1 MSPLISTLKRVL
13 KTRGVTYADLA
24 ERIALSEASVKRLF
38 SQGTFTLERLEQIC
52 AALEIDVFELAK
64 LARGEMARA
73 GQLTVKQEQ
82 TLAKDRVL
90 LGVFYLA
97 YNGWQIDDIVATY
110 DFTRPQVF
118 TLLHKLD
125 AIGVLDLL
133 PGDKLRMKVG
143 RNLRLRR
150 RGPIELA
157 YGRAVLGEFLKP
169 EFDQVGGMFR
179 FEFRELSTAS
189 FEVLK
194 RKLERIADEVHEFA
208 ELDSMLP
215 SSERKTIGVAV
226 GLRPWAVSMVSG
238 LPTKNTPKMT
248 LEKD

>member
-24 ERIALSEASVKRLF
+24 GRIALSEASVKRLF
-38 SQGTFTLERLEQIC
+38 SQGTFTLERLEEVC

-64 LARGEMARA
+64 LARGELARA

-97 YNGWQIDDIVATY
+97 YNGWQIDDIVAKFE
-110 DFTRPQVF
+110 FTRAQLF
-118 TLLHKLD
+118 TLVHKLD
-125 AIGVLDLL
+125 GIGVLDLL

-157 YGRAVLGEFLKP
+157 YGRTVLGEFLSP
-169 EFDQVGGMFR
+169 EFDRVGGMFR
-179 FEFRELSTAS
+179 FEFRELSNAS

-194 RKLERIADEVHEFA
+194 RKLERLADEVHELA

-215 SSERKTIGVAV
+215 SSERQTIGVAV
-226 GLRPWAVSMVSG
+226 GLRPWTVSMVSG
-238 LPTKNTPKMT
+238 LPAKKSAQSNV
-248 LEKD
+248 

>member
-24 ERIALSEASVKRLF
+24 EKIALSEASVKRLF
-38 SQGTFTLERLEQIC
+38 SQGTFTLERLEQVC

-64 LARGEMARA
+64 LSRGELSKAE
-73 GQLTVKQEQ
+73 QLSIKQEQ
-82 TLAKDRVL
+82 ALAKDRVL

-97 YNGWQIDDIVATY
+97 YNGWQIDDIVAQY
-110 DFTRPQVF
+110 DLTRPQVF
-118 TLLHKLD
+118 SLLRKLD
-125 AIGVLDLL
+125 GIGVLDLL
-133 PGDKLRMKVG
+133 AGDVVRVKLA

-157 YGRAVLGEFLKP
+157 YGRAVVGEFLSP
-169 EFDQVGGMFR
+169 EFDRVGGAFR

-189 FEVLK
+189 FDVLR
-194 RKLERIADEVHEFA
+194 RKLERVADEVHELA

-215 SSERKTIGVAV
+215 SSDRQTVGVAV
-226 GLRPWAVSMVSG
+226 GIRPWTVSMVSG
-238 LPTKNTPKMT
+238 LP
-248 LEKD
+248 EKKR

>member
-24 ERIALSEASVKRLF
+24 ERITLSEASVKRLF

-118 TLLHKLD
+118 TLST
-125 AIGVLDLL
+125 
-133 PGDKLRMKVG
+133 
-143 RNLRLRR
+143 NWTRLACSICC
-150 RGPIELA
+150 PA
-157 YGRAVLGEFLKP
+157 TNCA
-169 EFDQVGGMFR
+169 
-179 FEFRELSTAS
+179 
-189 FEVLK
+189 
-194 RKLERIADEVHEFA
+194 
-208 ELDSMLP
+208 
-215 SSERKTIGVAV
+215 
-226 GLRPWAVSMVSG
+226 
-238 LPTKNTPKMT
+238 
-248 LEKD
+248 

>member
-38 SQGTFTLERLEQIC
+38 SQGTFTLERLEQVC

-64 LARGEMARA
+64 LARGEQARA
-73 GQLTVKQEQ
+73 QELTVKQEQ
-82 TLAKDRVL
+82 ALAKDRVL

-97 YNGWQIDDIVATY
+97 YNGWQIDDIVAKY
-110 DFTRPQVF
+110 EFTRSQVF
-118 TLLHKLD
+118 SLLRKLD
-125 AIGVLDLL
+125 GIGVLDLL
-133 PGDKLRMKVG
+133 PGDQVRMKVV

-157 YGRAVLGEFLKP
+157 YGRAVVGEFLRP

-179 FEFRELSTAS
+179 FEFRELSNAS

-194 RKLERIADEVHEFA
+194 RKLERLADEVHELA

-215 SSERKTIGVAV
+215 SKERQTVGVAV
-226 GLRPWAVSMVSG
+226 GLRPWTVSMVSG
-238 LPTKNTPKMT
+238 LPLRNAPTAREP
-248 LEKD
+248 

>member
-1 MSPLISTLKRVL
+1 MGPLILTLKRVL

-24 ERIALSEASVKRLF
+24 ERISLSEASVKRLF
-38 SQGTFTLERLEQIC
+38 SQGTCTLERLEGIC
-52 AALEIDVFELAK
+52 TALEIDMFELTKPARRE
-64 LARGEMARA
+64 LARG
-73 GQLTVKQEQ
+73 GQLSVKQEQ

-110 DFTRPQVF
+110 DFKRPQVF
-118 TLLHKLD
+118 TLLRKLD
-125 AIGVLDLL
+125 ASGVLDLL

-157 YGRAVLGEFLKP
+157 YGRAVLVEFLKP
-169 EFDQVGGMFR
+169 EFDLVGGMFR

-208 ELDSMLP
+208 ELDSMLA

-226 GLRPWAVSMVSG
+226 GLRPWTVSMVSG
-238 LPTKNTPKMT
+238 LPLKAR
-248 LEKD
+248 

>member
-38 SQGTFTLERLEQIC
+38 SQGTFTLERLEQVC

-64 LARGEMARA
+64 LARGEQARA
-73 GQLTVKQEQ
+73 QELTVKQEQ
-82 TLAKDRVL
+82 ALAKDRVL

-97 YNGWQIDDIVATY
+97 YNGWQIDDIVAKY
-110 DFTRPQVF
+110 EFTRSQVF
-118 TLLHKLD
+118 SLLRKLD
-125 AIGVLDLL
+125 GIGVLDLL
-133 PGDKLRMKVG
+133 PGDQVRMKVA

-157 YGRAVLGEFLKP
+157 YGRAVVGEFLRP

-179 FEFRELSTAS
+179 FEFRELSNAS

-194 RKLERIADEVHEFA
+194 RKLERLADEVHELA

-215 SSERKTIGVAV
+215 AKDRQPVGVAV
-226 GLRPWAVSMVSG
+226 GLRPWTVSMVSG
-238 LPTKNTPKMT
+238 LPLRNAPTAREP
-248 LEKD
+248 

>member
-24 ERIALSEASVKRLF
+24 EKIALSEASVKRLF
-38 SQGTFTLERLEQIC
+38 SQGTFTLERLEQVC

-64 LARGEMARA
+64 LSRGEQSKAA
-73 GQLTVKQEQ
+73 QLTVKQEQ
-82 TLAKDRVL
+82 ALAKDRVL

-97 YNGWQIDDIVATY
+97 YNGWQIDDMVAKY
-110 DFTRPQVF
+110 DFTKPQIF
-118 TLLHKLD
+118 SLLRKLD
-125 AIGVLDLL
+125 AAGVLDLL
-133 PGDKLRMKVG
+133 PGEKVRMKIT

-157 YGRAVLGEFLKP
+157 YGRAVVGDFLSP
-169 EFDQVGGMFR
+169 EFDRVGGMFC
-179 FEFRELSTAS
+179 FEFRELSNAS

-194 RKLERIADEVHEFA
+194 RKLARIADEVHEFA

-215 SSERKTIGVAV
+215 SNQRQTVGVAV
-226 GLRPWAVSMVSG
+226 GIRPWTVSMVSG
-238 LPTKNTPKMT
+238 LPLRKSV
-248 LEKD
+248 

>member
-13 KTRGVTYADLA
+13 KARSVTYADLA
-24 ERIALSEASVKRLF
+24 GRIALSEASVKRLF
-38 SQGTFTLERLEQIC
+38 SQGTFTLERLEQVC

-64 LARGEMARA
+64 LARGEQARA
-73 GQLTVKQEQ
+73 EQLTIRQEQ
-82 TLAKDRVL
+82 ALARDRVL

-97 YNGWQIDDIVATY
+97 YNGWQIDDIVTKY
-110 DFTRPQVF
+110 EFTRPQVF
-118 TLLHKLD
+118 SLLRKLD

-133 PGDKLRMKVG
+133 AGDQVRMKVA

-157 YGRAVLGEFLKP
+157 YGRAVVGEFLRP

-179 FEFRELSTAS
+179 FEFRELSGAS

-194 RKLERIADEVHEFA
+194 RKLERLADEVHELA

-215 SSERKTIGVAV
+215 SKQRQTIGVAV
-226 GLRPWAVSMVSG
+226 GLRPWTVSMVSG
-238 LPTKNTPKMT
+238 LPLRK
-248 LEKD
+248 

>member
-38 SQGTFTLERLEQIC
+38 SQGTFTLERLEQVC

-64 LARGEMARA
+64 LARGEQARA
-73 GQLTVKQEQ
+73 QELTVKQEQ
-82 TLAKDRVL
+82 ALAKDRVL

-97 YNGWQIDDIVATY
+97 YNGWQIDDIVAKY
-110 DFTRPQVF
+110 EFTRSQVF
-118 TLLHKLD
+118 SLLRKLD
-125 AIGVLDLL
+125 GIGVLDLL
-133 PGDKLRMKVG
+133 PGDQVRMKVA

-157 YGRAVLGEFLKP
+157 YGRAVVGEFLRP
-169 EFDQVGGMFR
+169 EFGQVGGRFR
-179 FEFRELSTAS
+179 FELRELSDAS

-194 RKLERIADEVHEFA
+194 RKLERLADEVHELA

-215 SSERKTIGVAV
+215 SKERQTVGVAV
-226 GLRPWAVSMVSG
+226 GLRPWTVSMVSG
-238 LPTKNTPKMT
+238 LPLRNAPTAQEP
-248 LEKD
+248 

>member
-24 ERIALSEASVKRLF
+24 QRISLSEASVKRLF
-38 SQGTFTLERLEQIC
+38 SQGTFTLERLEQVC

-64 LARGEMARA
+64 LARGEQARA
-73 GQLTVKQEQ
+73 QELTVKQEQ
-82 TLAKDRVL
+82 ALARDRVL

-97 YNGWQIDDIVATY
+97 YNGWQIGDIVAHY
-110 DFTRPQVF
+110 ELTRLQVF
-118 TLLHKLD
+118 SLLRKLD
-125 AIGVLDLL
+125 GIGVLDLL
-133 PGDKLRMKVG
+133 PGDQVRIKVA

-157 YGRAVLGEFLKP
+157 YGRAVVGEFLRP

-179 FEFRELSTAS
+179 FEFRELSNAS

-194 RKLERIADEVHEFA
+194 RKLERIADEVHELA

-215 SSERKTIGVAV
+215 SKDRQTVGVAV
-226 GLRPWAVSMVSG
+226 GLRPWTVSMVSG
-238 LPTKNTPKMT
+238 LPVRKA
-248 LEKD
+248 DASA

>member
-24 ERIALSEASVKRLF
+24 RRIELSEASVKRLF

-52 AALEIDVFELAK
+52 AILEIDVFELAK
-64 LARGEMARA
+64 LARGEQVRA
-73 GQLTVKQEQ
+73 QQLTVKQEQ
-82 TLAKDRVL
+82 ALAKDRVL

-97 YNGWQIDDIVATY
+97 YNGWQIDDIVAQY
-110 DFTRPQVF
+110 EFTRPQVF
-118 TLLHKLD
+118 SFLRKLD
-125 AIGVLDLL
+125 GVGVLDLL
-133 PGDKLRMKVG
+133 AGDQVRMKVS

-157 YGRAVLGEFLKP
+157 YGRAVVGEFLRP

-179 FEFRELSTAS
+179 FEFRELSAAS
-189 FEVLK
+189 TEVLK
-194 RKLERIADEVHEFA
+194 RKLERLADEVHEFA

-215 SSERKTIGVAV
+215 STERQTIGVAV
-226 GLRPWAVSMVSG
+226 GLRPWTVSMVSG
-238 LPTKNTPKMT
+238 LPKRTDKT
-248 LEKD
+248 